1 MGFSIYISREIK
13 CAQQC
18 CFSINY
24 HINILGMVTLPVV
37 PDPSLLLTDCSQY
50 SRNDCFQNA
59 PISLTFSMNFSNLQ
73 VRERCRKVTEEKQS
87 MEEKL
92 AHKDEE
98 CEALKSIV
106 IAAQKDGNINGL
118 ISAAD
123 SNLLLSKVGGLGRK
137 FSLKSGL

>member
-1 MGFSIYISREIK
+1 MNNHVSPKACQFFHLI
-13 CAQQC
+13 
-18 CFSINY
+18 INC
-24 HINILGMVTLPVV
+24 
-37 PDPSLLLTDCSQY
+37 PSVNFHLT
-50 SRNDCFQNA
+50 
-59 PISLTFSMNFSNLQ
+59 ISLPHEFLHSQCKPNLQ

-123 SNLLLSKVGGLGRK
+123 SNLLLSKVCDK
-137 FSLKSGL
+137 QSFSQFLEVLAFSGQPL